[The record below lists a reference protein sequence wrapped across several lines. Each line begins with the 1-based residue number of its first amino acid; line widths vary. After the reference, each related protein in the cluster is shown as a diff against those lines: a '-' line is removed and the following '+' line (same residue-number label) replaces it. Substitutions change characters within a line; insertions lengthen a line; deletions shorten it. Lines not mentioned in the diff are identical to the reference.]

1 MPDRD
6 VYIEFVINEDGKN
19 PVESNMENNTV
30 STVVKAEKPINMGV
44 KKYDL
49 PYYAL
54 SREISYP
61 LADQN
66 IVVNLKSQVVA
77 GGVEMP
83 K

>member
-1 MPDRD
+1 
-6 VYIEFVINEDGKN
+6 
-19 PVESNMENNTV
+19 
-30 STVVKAEKPINMGV
+30 
-44 KKYDL
+44 L

>member
-1 MPDRD
+1 
-6 VYIEFVINEDGKN
+6 
-19 PVESNMENNTV
+19 MENNTV

-66 IVVNLKSQVVA
+66 IVVNLKKPGSGWWSGNAKVDAFNVDIDT
-77 GGVEMP
+77 
-83 K
+83 KFYTITK